1 MRTKITLFIVLSIL
15 TLNIQAATRY
25 DMEQITLIFPA
36 ENIASS
42 ESNTGE
48 VHLSILKDGGNSMI
62 TNFCFF
68 TGKP

>member
-15 TLNIQAATRY
+15 SLNIKAATRY
-25 DMEQITLIFPA
+25 DMEQNTLIFPA
-36 ENIASS
+36 GNITFS

-62 TNFCFF
+62 TNFDFS